1 MTEMRSYAALIV
13 AAGSGSRS
21 GLSLPKQ
28 YARLGGMPV
37 LRRTLLAFS
46 ANPLVSSI
54 LCVIQ
59 PANRDLYEE
68 AAEGIDKL
76 GEPVAGGDSRQ
87 ASVRLG
93 LEALA
98 ADAPDY
104 VLIHD
109 AARCFVTPDVI
120 ERVVAA
126 LDEKT
131 GAVPTIAVS
140 DTLKHVEGGLVTAT
154 IDRARCRAVQT
165 PQAFPFAPILDAHR
179 AVKDRSD
186 LTDDAAVAEAAGLA
200 VRSVEGDERNVKLTT
215 SADFSRAERLLQ
227 GTSEIRTG
235 QGYDVH
241 AFCPGDH
248 VTLCGVEVPHERA
261 LLGHSDADVGM
272 HALTDALYGA
282 LGEGDIG
289 QHFPPSDPQ
298 WKGAASEIF
307 LRAAAERVAARGGR
321 IINADVTLVCEAP
334 KIGPH
339 RAAMGERLAAILGIS
354 PGRVN
359 VKATTS
365 EKLGFTGRSEG
376 IASLATASVA
386 LPGEDDGA

>member
-1 MTEMRSYAALIV
+1 MTKKASYAALIV
-13 AAGSGSRS
+13 AAGVGQRS

-28 YARLGGMPV
+28 YACLGGMPV
-37 LRRTLLAFS
+37 LRRTLLAF
-46 ANPLVSSI
+46 AAAPQISSI
-54 LCVIQ
+54 RCVIQ
-59 PANRDLYEE
+59 PAFRDLYE
-68 AAEGIDKL
+68 AASAGLSGL
-76 GEPVAGGDSRQ
+76 GAPIAGGDSRQ

-93 LEALA
+93 LEALEGE
-98 ADAPDY
+98 APDF

-109 AARCFVTPDVI
+109 AARCFVTPELI
-120 ERVVAA
+120 ARIIAA
-126 LDEKT
+126 LDGET

-140 DTLKHVEGGLVTAT
+140 DTLKEVAGERVVAT
-154 IDRARCRAVQT
+154 VDRARCRAVQT
-165 PQAFPFAPILDAHR
+165 PQAFPLAPILAAHR
-179 AVKDRSD
+179 SLASRGD

-200 VRSVEGDERNVKLTT
+200 VRAVEGDERNIKLTT
-215 SADFSRAERLLQ
+215 SADFDRAARLLE
-227 GTSEIRTG
+227 GARETRTG

-248 VTLCGVEVPHERA
+248 VILCGLRIPYERA

-282 LGEGDIG
+282 IGEGDIG

-307 LRAAAERVAARGGR
+307 LRGAAERIAARGGH
-321 IINADVTLVCEAP
+321 IVNADVTLICEAP

-339 RAAMGERLAAILGIS
+339 RKAMAERLAEILGIS
-354 PGRVN
+354 PQRVN

-365 EKLGFTGRSEG
+365 EKLGFTGRGEG
-376 IASLATASVA
+376 IASLASASVS
-386 LPGEDDGA
+386 LPAGDA

>member
-1 MTEMRSYAALIV
+1 MRSYAAIIV

-21 GLSLPKQ
+21 GLTLPKQ
-28 YARLGGMPV
+28 YASVGGMPV

-46 ANPLVSSI
+46 SSPWI
-54 LCVIQ
+54 SAIRCVIQ
-59 PANRDLYEE
+59 PANRDLYDK
-68 AAEGIDKL
+68 AAAGIDKV
-76 GEPVAGGDSRQ
+76 GEPVEGGDSRQ
-87 ASVRLG
+87 VSVRLG

-109 AARCFVTPDVI
+109 AARCFVTPEVI
-120 ERVVAA
+120 ERVVAV
-126 LDEKT
+126 LDEET

-140 DTLKHVEGGLVTAT
+140 DTLKHVEGERVTAT
-154 IDRARCRAVQT
+154 VDRSRCRAVQT
-165 PQAFPFAPILDAHR
+165 PQAFPFAPILAAHR
-179 AVKDRSD
+179 AVRDRSD
-186 LTDDAAVAEAAGLA
+186 LTDDAAVAEATGLA

-215 SADFSRAERLLQ
+215 PADFSRAERLIRNA
-227 GTSEIRTG
+227 GEIRTG
-235 QGYDVH
+235 QGFDVH

-248 VTLCGVEVPHERA
+248 VTICGVDVPHDRA

-282 LGEGDIG
+282 IGEGDIG

-307 LRAAAERVAARGGR
+307 LRAAAERIAARGGR
-321 IINADVTLVCEAP
+321 IVNADVTLICEAP

-339 RAAMGERLAAILGIS
+339 RAAMAARLAAILGIAAD
-354 PGRVN
+354 RVN

-365 EKLGFTGRSEG
+365 EKLGFTGRGEG

-386 LPGEDDGA
+386 LPGDDDAG